1 MNTTTNT
8 KLTLPMIESLERKVQ
23 RTLKKAIQR
32 ERNHRAH
39 SSVNR
44 WPAEHKNTCTGA
56 ALSTATYNQS
66 FNSDSNMKTLNLR
79 KLALVTLGFVAVLL
93 IGKTVIDAEG
103 LNVAGEVI
111 GYVAGLGILG
121 LAALDNT
128 RTKRSI

>member
-1 MNTTTNT
+1 
-8 KLTLPMIESLERKVQ
+8 
-23 RTLKKAIQR
+23 
-32 ERNHRAH
+32 
-39 SSVNR
+39 
-44 WPAEHKNTCTGA
+44 
-56 ALSTATYNQS
+56 
-66 FNSDSNMKTLNLR
+66 MKTLNLR